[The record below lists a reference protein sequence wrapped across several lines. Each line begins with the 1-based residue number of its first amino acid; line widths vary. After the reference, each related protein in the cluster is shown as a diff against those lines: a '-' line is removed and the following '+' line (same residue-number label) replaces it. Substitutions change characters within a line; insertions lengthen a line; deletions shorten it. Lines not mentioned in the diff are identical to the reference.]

1 MPLVNLHLSLGVY
14 FTLPQGRAYLYEREG
29 ARFLAGLEALRSLA
43 EREAPAGLAV
53 WPWRT
58 RAASPP
64 LRGRGWSCCS
74 RARALG

>member
-53 WPWRT
+53 CVENT
-58 RAASPP
+58 AASPP
-64 LRGRGWSCCS
+64 LRARGSSACS
-74 RARALG
+74 KARALG